1 MAAPRS
7 ACPKIFGVLV
17 IGFAVVGFAVV
28 GFAVTGFAVVGL
40 LVGLAVGELLGFVFG
55 YAVEVVVGAV
65 VGFEVAAPGPPRK
78 DGPTSLR
85 VRGLLV
91 MAPPLINSYAPT
103 SFCVTILGRACPLIS
118 SSNNGSSSMF
128 AMSRIVGYLALDA
141 LIAGLADDN
150 P

>member
-1 MAAPRS
+1 MKLKVVASRKKSWNQAMAAPRS
-7 ACPKIFGVLV
+7 ARPKIFGVLV

-40 LVGLAVGELLGFVFG
+40 VVGLAVGELLGFVVG
-55 YAVEVVVGAV
+55 YAVGVVVGAV

-128 AMSRIVGYLALDA
+128 AMSRIVG
-141 LIAGLADDN
+141 
-150 P
+150 

>member
-128 AMSRIVGYLALDA
+128 AMSRIVG
-141 LIAGLADDN
+141 
-150 P
+150 